1 MRAVGGGE
9 RGGGKGIEG
18 GRRGR
23 RDKGVRE
30 REGQGEWGIFIERKR
45 RGGGKGRG
53 IILLEGGGGYGRG
66 W

>member
-1 MRAVGGGE
+1 MRVVGGGE

-30 REGQGEWGIFIERKR
+30 REG
-45 RGGGKGRG
+45 
-53 IILLEGGGGYGRG
+53 
-66 W
+66 